1 MSSLVN
7 QIKTSVKMEAKN
19 QTATDGS
26 ITHSIRNS
34 DPFMKGGSKNKI
46 KPLHE
51 HIGVNS
57 THVST
62 AISQHVEMVKNHIGK
77 MTGALSGGTG
87 SGGGAAGDKLGAG
100 GGAESIRKLEV
111 DQAKE
116 EEKGEKAGKMGFW
129 GGAGEKGGK
138 NPKSNKARSG
148 KGGPGIGG
156 SNDVPNV
163 PRSPGN

>member
-1 MSSLVN
+1 MSNLVN

-26 ITHSIRNS
+26 ITHSIRTS

-62 AISQHVEMVKNHIGK
+62 AISQHVEMVKDHIGK

-87 SGGGAAGDKLGAG
+87 SVGVASGDKFGAG

-111 DQAKE
+111 EKAKE
-116 EEKGEKAGKMGFW
+116 EEKGEKTGKRSSW
-129 GGAGEKGGK
+129 GGAGGMGGK
-138 NPKSNKARSG
+138 NPKSNKARAG
-148 KGGPGIGG
+148 KGGPGKGWSRDG
-156 SNDVPNV
+156 PQ
-163 PRSPGN
+163 SPGN